1 MFVRTAELRLVKVGK
16 SLDRGVLLERL
27 ALERARVLR
36 IVNSDDIPYTTDKKP
51 TEMFARGVEDST
63 DFESPESPT
72 GVALST
78 AVEGCEVQD
87 RRKPSPEPPIVRR
100 GADEKRIGFMSKIGT
115 WISCLIHIRRIQRT
129 ASAAAQAADSAVKEI
144 APLHG
149 EIETLSGGLASLRG
163 EIDALSG
170 GLASLRGE
178 MSPLGATVASVESE
192 VASLKRQLTSL
203 EGQVTPLQ
211 AEAESVRS
219 DFRRLETQLEG
230 VWRDR
235 DKQLVAV
242 RREILFQQRRLTLL
256 AEAQATGAS
265 SKEAPKA
272 LAGVVDRRLDSL
284 YVALEDALRGSRED
298 IKARLGL
305 YVERMSLAGGGD
317 KARPILDVGCGR
329 GEWLELLRERHLNAY
344 GIDSNVAMI
353 ELAMSLGL
361 DARHA
366 DLLQHLGAL
375 SNGSLSAVTA
385 FHVIE
390 HLPFGV
396 LVDFLDEVL
405 RVLMPGGTLILETP
419 NPETLRVGATTFFND
434 PTHRKPI
441 PPLLLQFL
449 VQNRGFTD
457 LEILTLHPFT
467 EADRLH
473 DPGRDAAYLNLVLF
487 GPQDYAIIARRG

>member
-1 MFVRTAELRLVKVGK
+1 
-16 SLDRGVLLERL
+16 
-27 ALERARVLR
+27 
-36 IVNSDDIPYTTDKKP
+36 
-51 TEMFARGVEDST
+51 
-63 DFESPESPT
+63 
-72 GVALST
+72 
-78 AVEGCEVQD
+78 
-87 RRKPSPEPPIVRR
+87 
-100 GADEKRIGFMSKIGT
+100 
-115 WISCLIHIRRIQRT
+115 IQRT

-149 EIETLSGGLASLRG
+149 EIET
-163 EIDALSG
+163 LSG

-305 YVERMSLAGGGD
+305 YVERMSLAGAGD
-317 KARPILDVGCGR
+317 K
-329 GEWLELLRERHLNAY
+329 
-344 GIDSNVAMI
+344 
-353 ELAMSLGL
+353 
-361 DARHA
+361 
-366 DLLQHLGAL
+366 
-375 SNGSLSAVTA
+375 
-385 FHVIE
+385 
-390 HLPFGV
+390 
-396 LVDFLDEVL
+396 
-405 RVLMPGGTLILETP
+405 
-419 NPETLRVGATTFFND
+419 
-434 PTHRKPI
+434 
-441 PPLLLQFL
+441 
-449 VQNRGFTD
+449 
-457 LEILTLHPFT
+457 
-467 EADRLH
+467 
-473 DPGRDAAYLNLVLF
+473 
-487 GPQDYAIIARRG
+487 